1 MGIVERGGLG
11 LRAKREGCEK
21 KSLFGFE
28 ISFNW
33 SCASHLTK
41 NTMED
46 AQLSLQPKIQTPFGR
61 VVYNMISVFKQHY
74 MHFYILFHPHILKY
88 IYIYIYKQRY
98 QNNITKQPLNFLFFI
113 FFFFLSYCIFWVINS
128 DGPGHSPLL

>member
-21 KSLFGFE
+21 KSLFGSK

-46 AQLSLQPKIQTPFGR
+46 A
-61 VVYNMISVFKQHY
+61 
-74 MHFYILFHPHILKY
+74 
-88 IYIYIYKQRY
+88 
-98 QNNITKQPLNFLFFI
+98 
-113 FFFFLSYCIFWVINS
+113 
-128 DGPGHSPLL
+128 